1 MMADQLTPD
10 SREGWSLVKQGAEA
24 RVYSTDFLGKP
35 AIVKERFVK
44 SYRVAALDE
53 KLTHRRMGQEVR
65 SMARCRRHGIR
76 APAVYHLDLERRV
89 IHMEHITDGVLMKD
103 YVSGLNPERDSAALN
118 HLMGITGSVIAKMHD
133 VDVIHGDLTTSNM
146 VYDCDADRLT
156 LIDFGL
162 SFASGLAED
171 KGVDLYVLER
181 AFLSTHPGTEDYF
194 RVLLHSYTETSKQA
208 ASVVRKL
215 DEVRLRGRKRT
226 MVG

>member
-1 MMADQLTPD
+1 MMAEQLALD
-10 SREGWSLVKQGAEA
+10 CREGWSLVKQGAEA

-44 SYRVAALDE
+44 TYRVAALDE

-65 SMARCRRHGIR
+65 SMARCRRHGVR
-76 APAVYHLDLERRV
+76 APAVYHLDLEARV
-89 IHMEHITDGVLMKD
+89 IYMERITEGVLVKD
-103 YVSGLNPERDSAALN
+103 YVAGLDAEKDSAAVA
-118 HLMGITGSVIAKMHD
+118 HLMQVTGAVLAKMHNI
-133 VDVIHGDLTTSNM
+133 DVIHGDLTTSNM
-146 VYDCDADRLT
+146 VYDRATDRLT

-181 AFLSTHPGTEDYF
+181 AFLSTHPGSEEHF
-194 RVLLHSYTETSKQA
+194 KLLLSSYAKKSKHA
-208 ASVVRKL
+208 TAVVRKL